1 MQNFNHL
8 YYFYIVAKIKNVTS
22 AAKFLKTSQ
31 PSLSTQIKTLEFN
44 LDRTLFMKKGKYLEL
59 TSDGSKIF
67 DICSRMFETYEEL
80 ENYLNPTLSG
90 NDNINVGVSNE
101 ISRPFTTNIVGQ
113 VLKKYKIDDRP
124 KIKLDSGA
132 HENLL
137 ERLKLRKI
145 DLILTN
151 ILPSET
157 DLKILKIFSMP
168 VALVGRNDLIKQLK
182 IINLKSTDTILKKAS
197 LYLSLPTDDL
207 KLRTETNDFYLK
219 NKINYNAYFESDIL
233 SSVVRSAIDGIS
245 FCLVPLP
252 YIKKELQNDTLE
264 IVPRMGSLWKHQLY
278 VVARNDKD
286 KSHFVKKLI
295 TEIEAL
301 I

>member
-44 LDRTLFMKKGKYLEL
+44 LDRTLFMKKGRYLEL

-67 DICSRMFETYEEL
+67 DICSRMFEIYEEL

-90 NDNINVGVSNE
+90 NDNINIGASNE

-113 VLKKYKIDDRP
+113 VLKKYRIDDRP
-124 KIKLDSGA
+124 KIKLDSGT
-132 HENLL
+132 HENLI
-137 ERLKLRKI
+137 ERLKLRKL
-145 DLILTN
+145 DLIITN
-151 ILPSET
+151 RLPNEP
-157 DLKILKIFSMP
+157 DLSVLKTFSMP
-168 VALVGRNDLIKQLK
+168 VGLVGRNDLIKELK
-182 IINLKSTDTILKKAS
+182 IMNLKAADTILKKAS
-197 LYLSLPTDDL
+197 SYLSLPTDDL
-207 KLRTETNDFYLK
+207 KLRTETNHFYLK
-219 NKINYNAYFESDIL
+219 NKIKYNAYFESDIL
-233 SSVVRSAIDGIS
+233 SSIVRSAIDGIS

-252 YIKKELQNDTLE
+252 YIKKELQNDSLE
-264 IVPRMGSLWKHQLY
+264 ILPKMGSLWKHQIY
-278 VVARNDKD
+278 IVVRNDKD

-295 TEIEAL
+295 IEIEAL

>member
-67 DICSRMFETYEEL
+67 DICSRMFEIYEEL

-90 NDNINVGVSNE
+90 NDNINIGVSNE
-101 ISRPFTTNIVGQ
+101 ISRPFTTNIIGHI
-113 VLKKYKIDDRP
+113 LKKYKIDDRP
-124 KIKLDSGA
+124 KIKLDSGV

-145 DLILTN
+145 DLIITN
-151 ILPSET
+151 IHPSEP
-157 DLKILKIFSMP
+157 DLKVIKIFSMP
-168 VALVGRNDLIKQLK
+168 VALVGRHDLIKQLK
-182 IINLKSTDTILKKAS
+182 IISLKTTDAILKKAS

-207 KLRTETNDFYLK
+207 KLRIETNDFYSK

-252 YIKKELQNDTLE
+252 YIRKELQNETLE
-264 IVPRMGSLWKHQLY
+264 ILPRMGALWKHQLY

-295 TEIEAL
+295 SEIEAL

>member
-8 YYFYIVAKIKNVTS
+8 YYFYIVARLRSVTS

-44 LDRTLFMKKGKYLEL
+44 LDKTLFMKKGKYLEL

-67 DICSRMFETYEEL
+67 DICSRMFEVYEDL
-80 ENYLNPTLSG
+80 ENYLNPELPG
-90 NDNINVGVSNE
+90 NENINLGVCNE

-124 KIKLDSGA
+124 KIKLDTGA
-132 HENLL
+132 NESLI
-137 ERLKLRKI
+137 ERLKLRKL
-145 DLILTN
+145 DLIITN
-151 ILPSET
+151 TLPSES
-157 DLKILKIFSMP
+157 DLKVLRVFSMP
-168 VALVGRNDLIKQLK
+168 VALVGRRDLIKQLK
-182 IINLKSTDTILKKAS
+182 IKNLKAADIVLKKAS
-197 LYLSLPTDDL
+197 AYLSLPTDHL
-207 KLRTETNDFYLK
+207 KLRLETNHFYSK
-219 NKINYNAYFESDIL
+219 NKIKYSAYFESDIL
-233 SSVVRSAIDGIS
+233 ASVVRAAVDGIS
-245 FCLVPLP
+245 FCLIPLP
-252 YIKKELQNDTLE
+252 YIKKELQNESLE
-264 IVPRMGSLWKHQLY
+264 ILPKMAALWKHHLY

-295 TEIEAL
+295 TEIEAT